1 MSGESQFIPPM
12 PKHRFRALVEL
23 TGGDADKMKSML
35 QWLPKEQVIA
45 FDLGWAKFS
54 IDLTARSSTA

>member
-1 MSGESQFIPPM
+1 M
-12 PKHRFRALVEL
+12 PEDRFRALVEL
-23 TGGDADKMKSML
+23 TGGAADAMKSML

-54 IDLTARSSTA
+54 IGLTARSSMT